1 MTKTLF
7 LSSKYSFLSIH
18 GLVWSENPNHNH
30 SDLDVVATCQGD
42 AGPGPGDNLQ
52 QQKRKTKS
60 KLKNRPSSSWYEIVN
75 LVNVSISRP
84 RNLYHVAVCCG
95 RVDYAMPRTIF
106 ICTLLKNIFSNN
118 NKLPNMIFF

>member
-60 KLKNRPSSSWYEIVN
+60 KLKNRPSSSWYEIV
-75 LVNVSISRP
+75 SIPRP
-84 RNLYHVAVCCG
+84 RNLLHVAVCCG

-106 ICTLLKNIFSNN
+106 ICTLLKKHFQQQ
-118 NKLPNMIFF
+118 

>member
-42 AGPGPGDNLQ
+42 AGPGPGDHCWWQ
-52 QQKRKTKS
+52 SATTK
-60 KLKNRPSSSWYEIVN
+60 KKDKKQI
-75 LVNVSISRP
+75 
-84 RNLYHVAVCCG
+84 
-95 RVDYAMPRTIF
+95 
-106 ICTLLKNIFSNN
+106 K
-118 NKLPNMIFF
+118 K